1 MNNRIIKASIDE
13 RQLNSPYAAIK
24 EVQAQA
30 TLRMQRV
37 IELLKKAR
45 SSSEK
50 AQEEMRRR

>member
-1 MNNRIIKASIDE
+1 MNNKIIKASIDE

-30 TLRMQRV
+30 DLRMQRV
-37 IELLKKAR
+37 IELIKQTR

-50 AQEEMRRR
+50 TPEEKRRQ